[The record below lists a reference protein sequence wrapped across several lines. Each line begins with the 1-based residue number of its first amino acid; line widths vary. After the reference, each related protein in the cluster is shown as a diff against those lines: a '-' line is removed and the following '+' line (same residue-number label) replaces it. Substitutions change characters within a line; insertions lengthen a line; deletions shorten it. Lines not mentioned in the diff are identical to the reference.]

1 MRPRNAVIAAVQT
14 GPHTLELHEFGRPSV
29 PDDGAL
35 LRVEAC
41 GLCGTDV
48 AQFDGDHARMGLA
61 GLPCIPGH
69 EPVGLIEE
77 IGPSAAVRWNVA
89 AGDRV
94 AIEPHLSCGVCDAC
108 LDGQRN
114 ACAVGEHRDV
124 NYGFIGTDV
133 GCGLW
138 GGYSQ
143 YMLLDPR
150 TVMHKV
156 SKRLSPATASM
167 FNPIG
172 AGIRWA
178 CRAPSTKI
186 GDTVVVLGSGQ
197 RGLACVIALRVA
209 GAGMVIVTDLARCS
223 SKLDLALELGADH
236 VVVADE
242 EDVVERVTELTGG
255 RLADVVIDVTAGAT
269 KPVTDAIEIVKR
281 GGTII
286 LAGAKEGKA
295 IPDFVSDKVVL
306 KSIRMQGV
314 FAVDSASFREAI
326 RLIESNTGVFAR
338 MHSRSYPLADA
349 AQAIQRLSGADGEP
363 PAIHVAIE
371 PWASV

>member
-1 MRPRNAVIAAVQT
+1 
-14 GPHTLELHEFGRPSV
+14 
-29 PDDGAL
+29 
-35 LRVEAC
+35 
-41 GLCGTDV
+41 
-48 AQFDGDHARMGLA
+48 
-61 GLPCIPGH
+61 
-69 EPVGLIEE
+69 
-77 IGPSAAVRWNVA
+77 
-89 AGDRV
+89 
-94 AIEPHLSCGVCDAC
+94 
-108 LDGQRN
+108 
-114 ACAVGEHRDV
+114 
-124 NYGFIGTDV
+124 
-133 GCGLW
+133 
-138 GGYSQ
+138 
-143 YMLLDPR
+143 
-150 TVMHKV
+150 
-156 SKRLSPATASM
+156 
-167 FNPIG
+167 
-172 AGIRWA
+172 
-178 CRAPSTKI
+178 
-186 GDTVVVLGSGQ
+186 
-197 RGLACVIALRVA
+197 VIALRVA

-295 IPDFVSDKVVL
+295 IPGFVSDKVVL